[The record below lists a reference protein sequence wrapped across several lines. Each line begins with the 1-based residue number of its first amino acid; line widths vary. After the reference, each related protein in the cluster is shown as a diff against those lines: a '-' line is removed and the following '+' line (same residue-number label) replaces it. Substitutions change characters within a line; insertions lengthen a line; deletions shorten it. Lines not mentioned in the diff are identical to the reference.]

1 MSPVS
6 MLGLP
11 FLTCLALSLVLGY
24 LGLHVLKREV
34 IFIDIAVA
42 QIAAMGAL
50 LAHLVLG
57 VPANSVAA
65 LVSGMGA
72 TLLAAVFFA
81 VTRRKA
87 SHIPIE
93 AVIGITYAVA
103 AAGAL
108 FVIGKGTGGHTH
120 VQEML
125 SGALLWVKAPDL
137 LWTSA
142 VFAVA
147 GVCFAPFYRRLQ
159 RISEGYDEALAAGI
173 SVVGWDVLF
182 YALCGVVITLS
193 VRLAGVVVAFC
204 FLIIPATVSGL
215 FARRWGVRL
224 LLATATGAV
233 SSVAGL
239 LFSQRFDF
247 SAGVCVALFL
257 GVALTVCAI
266 GVRARGTAWQERGG

>member
-1 MSPVS
+1 MNMVS

-11 FLTCLALSLVLGY
+11 FLACVVLSLVLGY

-50 LAHLVLG
+50 MAHLLFG
-57 VPANSVAA
+57 VPGDSVPA
-65 LVSGMGA
+65 LLSGTGA

-81 VTRRKA
+81 ITRRKA
-87 SHIPIE
+87 TQIPIE

-108 FVIGKGTGGHTH
+108 FMIGKGTGGHTH

-125 SGALLWVKAPDL
+125 SGALLWVTASDL
-137 LWTSA
+137 ARASV
-142 VFAVA
+142 VFAAVGA
-147 GVCFAPFYRRLQ
+147 CFALFRRKFH
-159 RISEGYDEALAAGI
+159 RISDGYEDAIAAGM
-173 SVVGWDVLF
+173 SVVGWDFVF
-182 YALCGVVITLS
+182 YALCGIVITLA
-193 VRLAGVVVAFC
+193 VRLAGVIVTFC
-204 FLIIPATVSGL
+204 FLIIPATVSAL
-215 FARRWGVRL
+215 FSRRWGTRL
-224 LLATATGAV
+224 LVASMTGAG

-239 LFSQRFDF
+239 LFSQWMDF

-257 GVALTVCAI
+257 GISLVACAGWSRVRKTI
-266 GVRARGTAWQERGG
+266 G